1 MDQIKWFGKIDT
13 AQAEARHSREANE
26 PLGQFDFAVH
36 VEQSWFRQRLSRF
49 IFRIVI
55 PAVFALL
62 RLVWPVAKLKA
73 LRWIPFLRGYSR
85 LVLVARYDDVR
96 SVLENPDQSFNVAY
110 SKEMQELGGGTQGVL
125 GLDGPR
131 HGEVRHQVAGQ
142 FANPELIESDLAL
155 IREWT
160 REAANA
166 LLDAGNGRIDTCRD
180 LITRT
185 ATEATCRYLGID
197 PGDPDSFAEWSLSV
211 SMQLFADPTGDPVVG
226 RNARIASAHMLAAI
240 DDAIERE
247 ERNFDRY
254 GKDDTP
260 AELAARAARLPL
272 IFRLRRLGG
281 MNRGLTRATVIGLA
295 TGFIPANTLAGGNM
309 LEELLSNRSLMRLA
323 QDAAVRLKLARE
335 AGDAEAEAASLR
347 SLEDVLLAA
356 GRKNTALSPGVW
368 RHSPSGGV
376 IRRANGRDVGIEPD
390 SVLVVSLM
398 SAMRDGR
405 MPRELAD
412 DPRRAAWM
420 MFGHGPHE
428 CLGAR
433 MALAHLTEVFA
444 ALLAREGIRLAPG
457 RDGRMWRA
465 GPYPVRC
472 EMVYASDTDKR
483 ALIVIGLP
491 VRDGV
496 SIGQVRVSL
505 DAIGNPMR
513 DECARDLTAT
523 GRISF
528 ASINVIEACPDEDG
542 SVLLMEINGDGD
554 EEGLIR
560 LTCRLAHRWLAPV
573 FAHCTADGEAPA
585 TPEALADLMI
595 SGMHHLH
602 RGPWGT
608 TGLHFDGISELSV
621 ADIARQD
628 AVAAAARSLLD
639 TRLGQ
644 HRQLA
649 RGTRAMQL
657 LRYVRRAM
665 RGDPYWLLRKDGR
678 EAYARLRMERLALIR
693 PSRKRLSIADWQPP
707 SHWLLPLIPM
717 LKSADAR
724 GFVIAYVLLWVIGG
738 ATLMHWLDPATLPAI
753 ADGLSRAAGGVAGL
767 ASLAF
772 IGDATFS
779 GWIMALPEWVVAQ
792 LAAFASF
799 LADLAAGLVRHFWPL
814 VSWIFGGLAF
824 AAGTT
829 ILLAAAFAFAIR
841 RLESRDWSDPR
852 IADYG
857 HVQAVSERENAPGH
871 EQNHIIAVMPFK
883 RGLLRRLSFAFVMW
897 GIKQT
902 VTYWFRPGFVAT
914 MGTIHKAR
922 WFRVRGTN
930 QFVFFSNYDGNWESY
945 LEDFITRAHQGQSAA
960 WSHGIGFPPTSFLIG
975 EGARNGDRFKR
986 WVRRQQRVSRVWYS
1000 RFPGLTLKQ
1009 IHRNAMIEDGLARA
1023 SSDTDARRWLALF
1036 GSAQREADE
1045 IETHDAQGIL
1055 FSGFGR
1061 LSQATALMIRLPED
1075 PQATRDWL
1083 LMLTDLLHEP
1093 GGGNAPPGRISFGDS
1108 QPDHVA
1114 LTLAFTARG
1123 LERAGL
1129 TEGEG
1134 LEELPATFRMGMG
1147 GRSRILGD
1155 APSDTWRWADMKG
1168 GGDGVDA
1175 VLIVYSNEPDGEGS
1189 LADLHARHLHAA
1201 GGDIIHRIPLSPVRV
1216 EGKDSLEHEHFGFR
1230 DGISQPVIRG
1240 TRRAARDVPARD
1252 VIAAGEFLLG
1262 YRNDQGYV
1270 SPSIAVGPHLDPAH
1284 NLPTMEES
1292 RPNRFPFFGNRSS
1305 APEARDFGRNGS
1317 FLVLRELDQDV
1328 AGFRQAMD
1336 AQAAGLA
1343 DRYERLED
1351 MLGHRPDGEWLAAKI
1366 IGRWRNGQSLIA
1378 APQPP
1383 EGSTREPDNDFAFG
1397 ADDPRGLACPL
1408 GSHIRRT
1415 NPRDS
1420 LEPGDP
1426 DEQRITNRHRI
1437 LRRGRSYDYV
1447 PDGRQEPVKG
1457 LLFAA
1462 LCSDL
1467 DRQFEFVQAHWA
1479 NARSFH
1485 GLVDEADPLLGH
1497 PGAKDGK
1504 FLTGA
1509 GEGQEARET
1518 RFTIPTPVGP
1528 VVVKGLQSYVTMQGG
1543 GYFFLPSRSAL
1554 LHLVSRLDRQV
1565 GG

>member
-1 MDQIKWFGKIDT
+1 MALLKWFGKVHA
-13 AQAEARHSREANE
+13 AQDRVRAGEEARL
-26 PLGQFDFAVH
+26 PLGQFDFDALIDKRW
-36 VEQSWFRQRLSRF
+36 SRQWLSRF
-49 IFRIVI
+49 VFRTLL
-55 PAVFALL
+55 PFVFAIL
-62 RLVWPVAKLKA
+62 RVIWPVAK
-73 LRWIPFLRGYSR
+73 IGR
-85 LVLVARYDDVR
+85 LVIISRYDDVQT
-96 SVLENPDQSFNVAY
+96 VLANREGQFPVVY
-110 SKEMQELGGGTQGVL
+110 GPEMEELGGGTQGVL
-125 GLDGPR
+125 GMDG
-131 HGEVRHQVAGQ
+131 
-142 FANPELIESDLAL
+142 SDHAAL
-155 IREWT
+155 RTAIWSQLGDRDLLEADMAEIRSWT
-160 REAANA
+160 RTYANA
-166 LLDAGNGRIDTCRD
+166 LLDAGNGDIDVCRD

-185 ATEATCRYLGID
+185 ATEVCCRYMGISPD
-197 PGDPDSFAEWSLSV
+197 DPDAFGEWGIALS
-211 SMQLFADPTGDPVVG
+211 MLLFGDPTGDERVG
-226 RNARIASAHMLAAI
+226 EQGRIGAAHLRGLI
-240 DDAIERE
+240 DDAIAHEIRNSAHRVEGKTDE
-247 ERNFDRY
+247 ER
-254 GKDDTP
+254 
-260 AELAARAARLPL
+260 AAMRSGRSLL
-272 IFRLRRLGG
+272 FRLLMVERMPRE
-281 MNRGLTRATVIGLA
+281 RVRATIIGLA
-295 TGFIPANTLAGGNM
+295 TGFVPTNTLAAGNI
-309 LEELLSNRSLMRLA
+309 LEELLARPGLMGRARSAAIALA
-323 QDAAVRLKLARE
+323 SARA
-335 AGDAEAEAASLR
+335 AGDADREALHLAELEEA
-347 SLEDVLLAA
+347 LLQAA
-356 GRKNTALSPGVW
+356 RRNPALSPGIW
-368 RHSPSGGV
+368 RHTEGSAELMRGSGRSVEIGGES
-376 IRRANGRDVGIEPD
+376 IILASILSALRD
-390 SVLVVSLM
+390 
-398 SAMRDGR
+398 RR
-405 MPRELAD
+405 MPREVRD
-412 DPRRAAWM
+412 DVRKASALI
-420 MFGHGPHE
+420 FGYGPHA

-433 MALAHLTEVFA
+433 MAMVQITEVFA
-444 ALLAREGIRLAPG
+444 ALLAREGVRLAPG
-457 RDGRMWRA
+457 REGRMWRA
-465 GPYPVRC
+465 GPFPVRC
-472 EMVYASDTDKR
+472 QMRYQSSAAGR
-483 ALIVIGLP
+483 ALIVIALP
-491 VRDGV
+491 VREGV
-496 SIGQVRVSL
+496 SLGEVHAML

-513 DECARDLTAT
+513 PEFARALTDT
-523 GRISF
+523 GKVSF
-528 ASINVIEACPDEDG
+528 ASLNAIETAPGSDR
-542 SVLLMEINGDGD
+542 SVLLVEINGDGD
-554 EEGLIR
+554 PTKLIGEISER
-560 LTCRLAHRWLAPV
+560 ARHWLAPL
-573 FAHCTADGEAPA
+573 AACCTPDGLPPA
-585 TPEALADLMI
+585 SAAALADLLT
-595 SGMHHLH
+595 SGLHDLH
-602 RGPWGT
+602 RWPWGT
-608 TGLHFDGISELSV
+608 TGLHFDGIAELSV
-621 ADIARQD
+621 ADIDRQERL
-628 AVAAAARSLLD
+628 AVAARTLID
-639 TRLGQ
+639 ERLGDQ
-644 HRQLA
+644 GQLA
-649 RGTRAMQL
+649 RGVRAMHV
-657 LRYVRRAM
+657 LRHVRRVVIGERFKLM
-665 RGDPYWLLRKDGR
+665 RKHWREFHSALDKD
-678 EAYARLRMERLALIR
+678 LPVALIR

-707 SHWLLPLIPM
+707 GHWLLPLIPM

-753 ADGLSRAAGGVAGL
+753 AGGIARAASGLAGL

-772 IGDATFS
+772 IGDGSIS
-779 GWIMALPEWVVAQ
+779 GWIMALPDWIVAQ

-799 LADLAAGLVRHFWPL
+799 IAELAAGLVRHFWPL

-829 ILLAAAFAFAIR
+829 ILLAAAFAFAVR

-871 EQNHIIAVMPFK
+871 EQNHIIAVMHFK

-902 VTYWFRPGFVAT
+902 VTFWFRPGFVAT

-986 WVRRQQRVSRVWYS
+986 WVRRQQQVSRVWYS

-1045 IETHDAQGIL
+1045 IETHDAQSIL
-1055 FSGFGR
+1055 FSGFGKLR
-1061 LSQATALMIRLPED
+1061 QATALMLRLPDD
-1075 PQATRDWL
+1075 PRATRNWL
-1083 LMLTDLLHEP
+1083 LMLTDLLHDP
-1093 GGGNAPPGRISFGDS
+1093 AGGNAPPGRISFGDS
-1108 QPDHVA
+1108 QPGDVA
-1114 LTLAFTARG
+1114 LTLAFTAQG

-1129 TEGEG
+1129 AEGEG

-1155 APSDTWRWADMKG
+1155 EPSDRWRWADVKG

-1175 VLIVYSNEPDGEGS
+1175 VLIVYSNEPEGEGS
-1189 LADLHARHLHAA
+1189 MADLHARHLHAA
-1201 GGDIIHRIPLSPVRV
+1201 GGEIIHRIPLSPVRV
-1216 EGKDSLEHEHFGFR
+1216 EGKGSLEHEHFGFR

-1336 AQAAGLA
+1336 AQAAELA
-1343 DRYERLED
+1343 RRYGRLED
-1351 MLGHRPDGEWLAAKI
+1351 MLGHKPDGEWLAAKI

-1378 APQPP
+1378 SPQPP
-1383 EGSTREPDNDFAFG
+1383 HGEGREPDNDFAFG
-1397 ADDPRGLACPL
+1397 VDDPRGLACPL

-1447 PDGRQEPVKG
+1447 PEGRNDPVKG

-1504 FLTGA
+1504 FLSGI
-1509 GEGQEARET
+1509 GEGQQARET

-1565 GG
+1565 SE